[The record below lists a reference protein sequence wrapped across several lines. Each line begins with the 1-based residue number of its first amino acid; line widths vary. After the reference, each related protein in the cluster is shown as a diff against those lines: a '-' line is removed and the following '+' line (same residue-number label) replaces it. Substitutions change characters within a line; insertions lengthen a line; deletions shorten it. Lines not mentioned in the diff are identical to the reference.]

1 MLKIKQVNMKIPPI
15 AINRLSIYYRCLER
29 LVETQEGRN
38 LKTISSD
45 KISLITGINSTQV
58 RKDLAYF
65 GEFGKRGI
73 GYPIAHLS
81 EALRKILGFDRKLN
95 ILIIGAGNLGK
106 ALVDYKGFKRR
117 GFLVKGIFDN
127 NPQKIGKA
135 INDIFIYNIEDM
147 EKYIEKW
154 DIKIVAVAVPAD
166 SAQEIVNRIID
177 SGIKSILNFAPICLQ
192 VPNGI
197 RINNV
202 DLSIELERLSYYLSS
217 E

>member
-1 MLKIKQVNMKIPPI
+1 
-15 AINRLSIYYRCLER
+15 
-29 LVETQEGRN
+29 
-38 LKTISSD
+38 
-45 KISLITGINSTQV
+45 
-58 RKDLAYF
+58 
-65 GEFGKRGI
+65 
-73 GYPIAHLS
+73 
-81 EALRKILGFDRKLN
+81 LN